1 MNEPRTLETLLA
13 AELRPGEAGGAGEAV
28 SAAMLQMAA
37 AAVTLARLIAT
48 PPLNGRLGAAAGGAN
63 SDGDAQRRLD
73 LVAEELFST
82 ALRQAGVGGYL
93 SEEVEGVGLFN
104 PSSPIAVAIDP
115 LDGSS
120 NIDVNA
126 PIGTIFSI
134 LPMVPEAVG
143 DPAAAFRQTGRAQ
156 LAAGFFIYGPQTSLV
171 VSFGRGVHVLSL
183 DETLGAFVVVHAD
196 VTIPPES
203 QEFAINAS
211 NARHW
216 HEPVRSYIDDCM
228 KGEEGPEGRNFNM
241 RWIGSLVADA
251 YRIFMR
257 GGVFLYPG
265 DRRPG
270 YDQGRLRLMYEAS
283 PIAFLAER
291 AGGGATDGL
300 VPVLDL
306 KPSSPHQRAPLVMG
320 SAINVERVR
329 RNHLDHQAA
338 SRDADSS
345 GGSHPSPG

>member
-1 MNEPRTLETLLA
+1 MNERTTLETWLA
-13 AELRPGEAGGAGEAV
+13 VELGSKESGAVGQAV
-28 SAAMLQMAA
+28 SAALLRMAD
-37 AAVTLARLIAT
+37 AAVSLAALIAA
-48 PPLNGRLGAAAGGAN
+48 PPVGGRLGAAAGGAN

-73 LVAEELFST
+73 LVAEDLFSA
-82 ALRQAGVGGYL
+82 ALRKAGIGGYL
-93 SEEVEGVGLFN
+93 SEEVDEVRLFDPAGL
-104 PSSPIAVAIDP
+104 IAVAIDP

-134 LPMVPEAVG
+134 LPMIPEAVAE
-143 DPAAAFRQTGRAQ
+143 PAAAFRQTGRAQ

-171 VSFGRGVHVLSL
+171 VSIGRGVHILSL
-183 DETLGAFVVVHAD
+183 ERDLGVFVVTQPD
-196 VTIPPES
+196 VAIPPES
-203 QEFAINAS
+203 HEYAINAS

-216 HEPVRSYIDDCM
+216 RAPVGRYIDECM
-228 KGEEGPEGRNFNM
+228 KGEEGPVGRNFNM

-265 DRRPG
+265 DERPG
-270 YDQGRLRLMYEAS
+270 YDQGRLRLLYEAS

-300 VPVLDL
+300 TPILDL
-306 KPSSPHQRAPLVMG
+306 KPTSPHQRAPLVMG
-320 SAINVERVR
+320 SAVNVERIR
-329 RNHLDHQAA
+329 RNHLDHPAP
-338 SRDADSS
+338 R
-345 GGSHPSPG
+345 